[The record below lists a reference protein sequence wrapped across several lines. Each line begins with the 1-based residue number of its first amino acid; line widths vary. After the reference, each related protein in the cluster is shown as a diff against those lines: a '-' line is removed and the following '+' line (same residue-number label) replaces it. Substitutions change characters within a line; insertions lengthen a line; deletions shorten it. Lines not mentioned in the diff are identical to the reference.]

1 MAKRRRL
8 EAPGAAELAD
18 LEAGFAARPATG
30 GIGLPNAP
38 IAQIAGDI
46 ARSAD
51 PLDLQKRVSNARDS
65 VDATAWRQA
74 QVDGRVVSELPLDAI
89 ILDHVMRD
97 RMVVDVAELD
107 ELKASI
113 RTNGLRLPIEVVP
126 LEGDQYGL
134 ISGWRR
140 VTALQQL
147 QVEDPKF
154 GSVMAFVRP
163 AYESGALYTA
173 MVEENELRAQLT
185 PYERGRI
192 AVMSARLGAFSDTEA
207 AIETIFAAASKAKRS
222 KIRSFAYVH
231 EELGD
236 MLQFPTD
243 LSERNGLRLA
253 YALREGYGPQLRAVL
268 RGSGQSGPTYEWA
281 LLEPIIAT
289 AEAVER
295 LPNPAKANRGG
306 RPRTQIARP
315 SGRQEPLANGISM
328 ERVLHEDGYSIRL
341 RGAVVD
347 AEMIDLLMDDLRRCL
362 SPLPVRPFP

>member
-1 MAKRRRL
+1 MQGVDPAAVVGRYIDECWNRNRL
-8 EAPGAAELAD
+8 DLVAELVAD
-18 LEAGFAARPATG
+18 DFVDHFPFDPDLPAAAGAIIVGCHDELLRGVDRFPIEHQIPDPAGPGIVHFALKLAPYAVPAMIFSVVVKVGFDILIALGLFVLGCGAMLLLHLFGTMSIWLKFLARRNPREFFVQIKDVLVAHLHG
-30 GIGLPNAP
+30 NA
-38 IAQIAGDI
+38 AQISVEIG
-46 ARSAD
+46 RGAD

-173 MVEENELRAQLT
+173 MVEENELRAQIT

-192 AVMSARLGAFSDTEA
+192 AVMSARLGAFVDTEA
-207 AIETIFAAASKAKRS
+207 AIETIFAAASKV
-222 KIRSFAYVH
+222 I
-231 EELGD
+231 
-236 MLQFPTD
+236 
-243 LSERNGLRLA
+243 
-253 YALREGYGPQLRAVL
+253 
-268 RGSGQSGPTYEWA
+268 
-281 LLEPIIAT
+281 
-289 AEAVER
+289 
-295 LPNPAKANRGG
+295 
-306 RPRTQIARP
+306 
-315 SGRQEPLANGISM
+315 
-328 ERVLHEDGYSIRL
+328 
-341 RGAVVD
+341 
-347 AEMIDLLMDDLRRCL
+347 
-362 SPLPVRPFP
+362 